1 MNTQPLI
8 ETADALNELSR
19 PGVKFADAT
28 WHMPNVPI
36 NAYETYLN
44 EHIPGAV
51 NFDIDKVA
59 NHAIDLPHM
68 YPSLEYF
75 ESSMSELGIS
85 SSDNVIVYDR
95 STLTK
100 TAERP
105 ADLHP
110 AREKRAS
117 SLGYRGKSCRYGWN
131 RKCQLPRTHS

>member
-19 PGVKFADAT
+19 PGVKFADVS
-28 WHMPNVPI
+28 WHMPNLPI

-51 NFDIDKVA
+51 HFDIGKVA

-68 YPSLEYF
+68 DPSLEYF

-85 SSDNVIVYDR
+85 SSDNVIVYDC
-95 STLTK
+95 ST
-100 TAERP
+100 
-105 ADLHP
+105 
-110 AREKRAS
+110 
-117 SLGYRGKSCRYGWN
+117 
-131 RKCQLPRTHS
+131 